1 MIESRPVLHHS
12 FVIKHKQRTHWSYLS
27 VSRACTLISFLS
39 LGEDFSFDLIW
50 ENLIGLNPD
59 VVTLRGTLRGAL
71 SNLTKVEYYQDGLP
85 IYSEDN
91 PSASLE
97 LDFSL
102 VGSVRDNDCSLEF
115 DGYLYDSY
123 GCITYRQRI
132 VRSTYSKLFIILIL
146 NIWGFQFRIE
156 NHKSY
161 Q

>member
-1 MIESRPVLHHS
+1 M
-12 FVIKHKQRTHWSYLS
+12 HWSYLS
-27 VSRACTLISFLS
+27 VSRACTLISFPS
-39 LGEDFSFDLIW
+39 LGEDLSFEFLW
-50 ENLIGLNPD
+50 EDFGSNPNE
-59 VVTLRGTLRGAL
+59 VTLRGTIRGAL

-91 PSASLE
+91 PAASLE
-97 LDFSL
+97 LNFSL
-102 VGSVRDNDCSLEF
+102 AGNVRDNDCSLEF

-123 GCITYRQRI
+123 GCPTIHQRI
-132 VRSTYSKLFIILIL
+132 VRSTYSKLFIILML